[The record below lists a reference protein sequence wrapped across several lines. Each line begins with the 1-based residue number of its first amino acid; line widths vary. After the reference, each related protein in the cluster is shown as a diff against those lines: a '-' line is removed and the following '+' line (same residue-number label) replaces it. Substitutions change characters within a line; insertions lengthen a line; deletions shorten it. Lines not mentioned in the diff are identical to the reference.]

1 MAKLSEMRSSTDVR
15 ATAASDPRIAVHLA
29 RMEFAHAVALQV
41 IAYRTERNLS
51 QTALA
56 KELGMQ
62 QPTIARLEAGEHE
75 PSSTTLERL
84 ARVLGMEFQIAITQE
99 IPVMHLVSVKVARKS
114 SKPAAPRAKKTSD
127 QTKRKMVG

>member
-1 MAKLSEMRSSTDVR
+1 MAKLSGMRKAADVKATSFKDSSV
-15 ATAASDPRIAVHLA
+15 AVHAA
-29 RMEFAHAVALQV
+29 RMAFAHEVAIQV
-41 IAYRTERNLS
+41 IAYRADRNLS

-84 ARVLGMEFQIAITQE
+84 ARVLGMEFQMAITQE
-99 IPVMHLVSVKVARKS
+99 IPVMHLVSVKVPKQPKS
-114 SKPAAPRAKKTSD
+114 E
-127 QTKRKMVG
+127 TKRRLVS